1 MVHKEVKAELKVPA
15 FFRCLNNYV
24 TSIQSRGLAEST
36 GRNSRWALLKARLA
50 EYAHEMGSPEAC
62 NDQLAGLWII
72 KSLVKEFQIRSFL
85 HPRFSSHLALGKSL
99 KPLL

>member
-1 MVHKEVKAELKVPA
+1 MVHKKVKAELKVPA

-72 KSLVKEFQIRSFL
+72 KSLVKNS
-85 HPRFSSHLALGKSL
+85 RFDHSCILAFHHTWHWESR
-99 KPLL
+99 